1 VAEHVHQLIGEE
13 IRGMSGYYMVLEEG
27 VLEFAGREILYL
39 VEAAAAD
46 TSCCGGAG
54 MGFIMVPGFINAL
67 KVRHNEDD
75 LWVSDVDR
83 IDNEEDRKEITRLLM
98 ARHPG
103 FQQVN
108 FA

>member
-1 VAEHVHQLIGEE
+1 MAEHVHQLIGEE
-13 IRGMSGYYMVLEEG
+13 IRSIAGYYMVLRED
-27 VLEFAGREILYL
+27 VLEYKGREVLYL

-54 MGFIMVPGFINAL
+54 LGFIMVPGYINTL
-67 KVRHNEDD
+67 KARQNEEG

-83 IDNEEDRKEITRLLM
+83 IGDEQERRELTTLLLKDN
-98 ARHPG
+98 PG